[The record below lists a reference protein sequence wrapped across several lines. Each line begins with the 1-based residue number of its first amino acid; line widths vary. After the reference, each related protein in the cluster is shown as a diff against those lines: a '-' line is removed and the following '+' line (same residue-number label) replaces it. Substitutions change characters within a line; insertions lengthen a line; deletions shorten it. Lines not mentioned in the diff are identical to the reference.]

1 MQDDSFSPQESIELI
16 QRMIHKTKNAAADS
30 SVFFLLW
37 GWVVFAACLLQY
49 VLKIVM
55 HYQHHYYAW
64 FIVIAGITGSIYLG
78 IQKDKTGLVKTYISE
93 GIEQLWTGSGVTFFA
108 LVFIF
113 GKIGY
118 QNSFTFYIL
127 LYGIGCFVTGRLIKF
142 SPLVW
147 GGIGASLLAILSA
160 YLDYD
165 TNIFVTA
172 GSILI
177 SYIIPGYLLRIKY
190 KKTNTN

>member
-1 MQDDSFSPQESIELI
+1 MQDDNFSPGESLELI

-37 GWVVFAACLLQY
+37 GWVVFAACLIQY
-49 VLKIVM
+49 FLKIVV

-64 FIVIAGITGSIYLG
+64 FTIVAGIAGSIYLG
-78 IQKDKTGLVKTYISE
+78 IQRDKTRLVKTYISE
-93 GIEQLWTGSGVTFFA
+93 SVEQLWTSIGITFFA
-108 LVFIF
+108 LAFIF

-118 QNSFTFYIL
+118 ENSFTFYIL

-147 GGIGASLLAILSA
+147 GGIGAWLLAILSA

-165 TNIFVTA
+165 TNILVTA

-190 KKTNTN
+190 KKTITN